1 MKKAPIVVLI
11 VYLVLV
17 LAVLTA
23 AGLLAYQYFATWLV
37 TDKGG
42 MENSDSDD
50 FESPEDP
57 GQVEMLDGDYT
68 YVDNYI
74 LLPVLVGTW
83 ESANGRYG
91 MTLSE
96 DDQIR
101 LTMDG
106 ETVLED
112 TYSFTYLQPGI
123 VYSTDLLLGKW
134 ELTKPDGTVCQICDL
149 HHEVSDSDE
158 NGRIILSLSGGSNKT
173 EEIEFR
179 KQ

>member
-1 MKKAPIVVLI
+1 MKKALI
-11 VYLVLV
+11 VILIVILV
-17 LAVLTA
+17 LAVLTV
-23 AGLLAYQYFATWLV
+23 AGLLAYKHFV
-37 TDKGG
+37 TERG
-42 MENSDSDD
+42 MDV
-50 FESPEDP
+50 PEDSGP
-57 GQVEMLDGDYT
+57 IQMTDGDYT

-134 ELTKPDGTVCQICDL
+134 ELTLPDGTVCQICDL

-158 NGRIILSLSGGSNKT
+158 NGRIILSLSEGSNKT